1 MTRVGIT
8 SLVALVAVGAC
19 SAGDDAASDSALVVG
34 DTTSGTTAAAP
45 MGDANS
51 ASSARAVLRDAQ
63 GAEVGTVR
71 MRPTDAG
78 VEFAIELVGMPA
90 GAHGI
95 HVHETGDCTPPG
107 FTSAGGHFNPEGRQH
122 GTEDPDGAHAGDL
135 PNVTVQADG
144 TGSLT
149 TTNSRVTLADGAT
162 SLFKTGG
169 TAIVV
174 HAGPDDYRTDP
185 SGDSGDRL
193 ACGVVERG

>member
-19 SAGDDAASDSALVVG
+19 SAGEDAASDSALVVG
-34 DTTSGTTAAAP
+34 DTTSGTTAST
-45 MGDANS
+45 GDVDG
-51 ASSARAVLRDAQ
+51 ASTARAVLRDAQ
-63 GAEVGTVR
+63 GAEVGTVT
-71 MRPTDAG
+71 MRPADGG

-90 GAHGI
+90 GTHGI
-95 HVHETGDCTPPG
+95 HVHETGECTAPA
-107 FTSAGGHFNPEGRQH
+107 FTSAGGHFNPDGRQH
-122 GTEDPDGAHAGDL
+122 GTENPAGAHGGDL

-149 TTNSRVTLADGAT
+149 TTNPRVSLADGPT